1 MAKYPDDYMPFPQD
15 ETRHETN
22 DFLDQRRSGLVT
34 KQAEKA
40 LRGAG
45 WEQVTRSDVEPGEEY
60 YDLQAGWVTK
70 AGHALDGVPMPNYLV
85 LRAPR
90 PEPEYELGTVARVR
104 SDEGKEFNALMDEYG
119 FWLTVDGSY
128 QSGSVEVLRVV
139 AYPDGS
145 GPWIKPM
152 GNQVDQIK
160 VIDESGYG
168 YVNTSARD
176 VEYAFEDDGKTLE
189 VFTGGTGSTHRP
201 GDSFGK
207 YVTDIDAASGR
218 MDARGR
224 ELLEQFWAQFD
235 GKDDTK

>member
-1 MAKYPDDYMPFPQD
+1 M
-15 ETRHETN
+15 
-22 DFLDQRRSGLVT
+22 

-40 LRGAG
+40 LR
-45 WEQVTRSDVEPGEEY
+45 D
-60 YDLQAGWVTK
+60 AGWVE
-70 AGHALDGVPMPNYLV
+70 ALHGDLGKDDEFFHLPTGSLLVGNLGILKSGDKV
-85 LRAPR
+85 LRPPR

-235 GKDDTK
+235 GKGDTK